1 LFKFS
6 NNIIVKTFR
15 QIRELLPSHLK
26 KNAFWVFVLLIISSI
41 VEFLGLALLVPL
53 FKIVVDFETISRVYL
68 LNSIYEYFNFEST
81 KAFSIFLAVCIGI
94 IFLFKNVFLMIITHH
109 QIKFSFKLFN
119 FYSTKSLQYYFN
131 SGYSS
136 VKSSDANTIVRN
148 IAFIPKM
155 FTRSFVIPYLNLIN
169 DLFIVIIIIAV
180 LVFQNPFFVLLLLA
194 VLFPFFLLFYFLI
207 RKRIQRL
214 EKVDLAL
221 QPKISR
227 TIFQVINGY
236 LDTLVNKAFVKLG
249 KRNAQFVD
257 EMCDNGTELMTLKS
271 TPQKMVE
278 VTMVFSLIT
287 IVCFGLY
294 YFDDTSDL
302 IQAMAFFGIAAF
314 KIMPSINRILMSLVL
329 IKGYDYIYDYLK
341 PVSDFAKT
349 QLNKKQK
356 HNKAIEFVDAI
367 EFKNIHFSY
376 PDGDNVF
383 NDFSIQI
390 KKHETIGIIGP
401 SGSGKSTLML
411 LMLGVIFP
419 DRGEVSVDGVK
430 LEGDIV
436 ELWHDL
442 VGIVP
447 QEVFIIDG
455 SIKENITLC
464 GENDEVNENA
474 LKRAV
479 ELSSLNDF
487 ISQQPKGVDSILED
501 KGNNLSGGQKQRIA
515 IARAV
520 YNGSQVIVFD
530 EATSSLDIETEK
542 EIKNSI
548 LTLQKEGYTLVIIA
562 HRYTTLAH
570 CDKILEINK
579 NSHTTISKEELKS
592 RMEDLF

>member
-1 LFKFS
+1 MFKFS

-26 KNAFWVFVLLIISSI
+26 KNAFWVFVLLIISSV
-41 VEFLGLALLVPL
+41 VEFLGLALLIPL
-53 FKIVVDFETISRVYL
+53 FTIVVDFEVISRVYL
-68 LNSIYEYFNFEST
+68 LNSVYEYFNFEST
-81 KAFSIFLAVCIGI
+81 KTFSIFLAVSIGV
-94 IFLFKNVFLMIITHH
+94 IFLFKNIFLMIITHH

-136 VKSSDANTIVRN
+136 IKSSDANTIVRN

-169 DLFIVIIIIAV
+169 DLFIVSIIIIA
-180 LVFQNPFFVLLLLA
+180 LVFQNPFFVALLLA
-194 VLFPFFLLFYFLI
+194 VLLPFFVLFYFLI

-214 EKVDLAL
+214 EKIDLAL

-271 TPQKMVE
+271 SPQKMVE
-278 VTMVFSLIT
+278 ITMVFSLIT

-294 YFDDTSDL
+294 YFDNTSDL
-302 IQAMAFFGIAAF
+302 IKAMAFFGLAAF

-341 PVSDFAKT
+341 PVSDFSKA
-349 QLNKKQK
+349 QANKKQIQSK
-356 HNKAIEFVDAI
+356 SLEFKNKI

-383 NDFSIQI
+383 NDFSIEI

-411 LMLGVIFP
+411 LMLGVILP
-419 DRGEVSVDGVK
+419 DRGIITIDDVN
-430 LEGDIV
+430 LEGDVI

-464 GENDEVNENA
+464 GENDEVNEEA
-474 LKRAV
+474 LNRAI

-487 ISQQPKGVDSILED
+487 IHQQSKGVDSILED

-548 LTLQKEGYTLVIIA
+548 LTLQKEGCTIVIIA

-579 NSHTTISKEELKS
+579 NSYTTISREELKIRIDNS
-592 RMEDLF
+592 F